1 MFNLLV
7 KLQKI
12 LTCIDV
18 KLIFALKR
26 LVNMKKKILKP
37 TILATFLGAS
47 ILMFLGNSSGP
58 GGNRTG
64 SPKSAGSCSG
74 CHYSSMLD
82 GSIAVELIDPSTFE
96 VVSGTY
102 VPDKTYTIKVTMTG
116 NSSKMGFQVTSM
128 DGSNVKAGS
137 ILNSPANTSVYSA
150 SGAEVWGH
158 TSPATNQ
165 NTNTWEASFTAPSAG
180 TGKITFYAAGIVANG
195 NGNNSGDEVVTNSF
209 SFEESTTNSVVS
221 VKYDKPNV
229 WLNHNTGQLISDEK
243 LTEVA
248 IWNNQGQLIAK
259 MKNTNSIELKNYPK
273 GIYYINYK
281 SQTSKW
287 NSTAIRW

>member
-1 MFNLLV
+1 MN
-7 KLQKI
+7 
-12 LTCIDV
+12 
-18 KLIFALKR
+18 
-26 LVNMKKKILKP
+26 KKILKP
-37 TILATFLGAS
+37 VILTAFLGVS

-82 GSIAVELIDPSTFE
+82 GSITVELIDPTTSE
-96 VVSGTY
+96 VVTGTY
-102 VPDKTYTIKVTMTG
+102 MPDKTYTIKVTMNG

-137 ILNSPANTSVYSA
+137 ISNSPTNTSIYSA
-150 SGAEVWGH
+150 SGAEIWGH

-165 NTNTWEASFTAPSAG
+165 NTNSWEASFTAPTAG
-180 TGKITFYAAGIVANG
+180 TGIITFYAAGIVANG

-209 SFEESTTNSVVS
+209 SFEESKTNEVIS
-221 VKYDKPNV
+221 VKDVKPHI
-229 WLNHNTGQLISDEK
+229 WINHNTGQFISDVK

-248 IWNNQGQLIAK
+248 IWNNQGQLISK
-259 MKNTNSIELKNYPK
+259 MKNTNSIELINYPK
-273 GIYYINYK
+273 GIYYVNYK
-281 SQTSKW
+281 GQTDKW
-287 NSTAIRW
+287 NSTAISW